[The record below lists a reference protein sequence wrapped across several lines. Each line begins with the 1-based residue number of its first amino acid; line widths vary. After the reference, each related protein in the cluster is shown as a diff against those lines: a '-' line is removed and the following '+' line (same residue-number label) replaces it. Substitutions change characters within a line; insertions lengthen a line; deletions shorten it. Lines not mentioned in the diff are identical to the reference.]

1 MYWVRYYIIDHVMRT
16 WGMETARAH
25 SKHGSSFDY
34 VESEHA
40 PGALHGDSDVAQQM
54 VAERL
59 GVSKAKLARL
69 SRQLDQHDLSLDV
82 PVTPDAS
89 ATLLDTLSV
98 NAGQETP
105 LARRDFVQSV
115 KAGTGCGTF
124 DLERA

>member
-1 MYWVRYYIIDHVMRT
+1 M
-16 WGMETARAH
+16 G
-25 SKHGSSFDY
+25 HGDGSGALKTRLFFRFDY
-34 VESEHA
+34 VESEHS
-40 PGALHGDSDVAQQM
+40 PGVLHGDSDVAQQM

-59 GVSKAKLARL
+59 GVSKAKLVRL